1 MGVKISELNEATSAQ
16 NSDVLPIVQNGE
28 TKKIS
33 KEIFLKS
40 VLSLTNNSGFHN
52 SIYRGKDITDL
63 FYNGTLSQQI
73 AAGTFDDIYIGD
85 YIIGQNSGR
94 KYLVADINY
103 YLHSGDTE
111 CTTNHVLMIPE
122 RTMGKAQMNTT
133 NTTTGAYIG
142 SAMYTNNL
150 ATAKTTIKN
159 DFGTNHILTH
169 RNYFAN
175 AVTNNYESG
184 GVWTNSDI
192 DLMNEIMVFGSN
204 IFHNVVN
211 QGTVPSGNITL
222 DNSQLAL
229 FRYKKDLMPG
239 INENGGRQIWWL
251 RDVINGSNFAIV
263 HGFGNTGFTGAA
275 NSDIAV
281 RPSFLVY

>member
-1 MGVKISELNEATSAQ
+1 MGVKISELNEASSVQ

-28 TKKIS
+28 TKKVS

-85 YIIGQNSGR
+85 YVIGQNSGR

-111 CTTNHVLMIPE
+111 CTTNHVLMVPE
-122 RTMGKAQMNTT
+122 RIIGVAQMNTT

-150 ATAKTTIKN
+150 TTVKTTIKN

-169 RNYFAN
+169 KNYFAN
-175 AVTNNYESG
+175 TVTNNYESNG
-184 GVWTNSDI
+184 EWVNSEI

-204 IFHNVVN
+204 IFHNVIN
-211 QGTVPSGNITL
+211 QGNVPYGNSTV
-222 DNSQLAL
+222 DNSQLSL
-229 FRYKKDLMPG
+229 FKYRKDLIIAM
-239 INENGGRQIWWL
+239 NDGGNRNIYWL
-251 RDVINGSNFAIV
+251 RDVVNSGNFAIAR
-263 HGFGNTGFTGAA
+263 GTGSAGYLNASNLDA
-275 NSDIAV
+275 GI